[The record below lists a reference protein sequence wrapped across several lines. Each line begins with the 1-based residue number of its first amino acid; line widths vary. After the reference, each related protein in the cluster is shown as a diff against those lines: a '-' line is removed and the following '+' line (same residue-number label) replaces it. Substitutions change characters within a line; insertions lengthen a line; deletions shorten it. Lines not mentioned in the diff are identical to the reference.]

1 MPAFEIRNRLI
12 PYRILGYCLYTPPE
26 AVEWLEMVSD
36 DEVRIITGPCS
47 RALRMKIS
55 ALREAIF
62 WLLDQELVVSVT
74 PERKRGTLIIKLK
87 QPTNIRY

>member
-1 MPAFEIRNRLI
+1 
-12 PYRILGYCLYTPPE
+12 LGYFLYTPE
-26 AVEWLEMVSD
+26 SAIEWLENVS
-36 DEVRIITGPCS
+36 ENEIRITTGPCS

-55 ALREAIF
+55 ALRAAIY
-62 WLLDQELVVSVT
+62 WLLDQGLVESVV